1 MAILRIESVIYG
13 VEDVEACTRF
23 YGDVGLEQL
32 EASPGGALFRT
43 PVHQHV
49 AIRRLDDPALP
60 PPVSPGS
67 GIREIVWGVDT
78 REGLEAIGRELSLD
92 REVRVDA
99 DGTLHSR
106 DMTGFGI
113 AFRLADVVPAPDWV
127 RDYNGPTRIDR
138 VNREVVAHGRP
149 QPVRLIHIAMDVPKE
164 GHDAAND
171 FYIRRL
177 RFKPIDDSKPV
188 GIFMQCEGD
197 LFHHNL
203 LLVHRTDRASTN
215 HLAIEVRD
223 FDEVIE
229 AGNFMTDRGWKESR
243 RLGRH
248 TLGSNVFRFFQSP
261 CGGRIEFVHD
271 MDRMDKSWKTRVW
284 ETPPPHHLWMVKF
297 PGDTGRGD

>member
-1 MAILRIESVIYG
+1 MTILRIETITYG

-23 YGDVGLEQL
+23 YSDVGFEKLD
-32 EASPGGALFRT
+32 ASPSGSLFRT
-43 PVHQHV
+43 PANQNVE
-49 AIRRLDDPALP
+49 IRRLNDPSLP
-60 PPVSPGS
+60 PPTSPGS
-67 GIREIVWGVDT
+67 GIRETTWGVDSH
-78 REGLEAIGRELSLD
+78 EGLESIGRELSRD
-92 REVRVDA
+92 REVSVGA
-99 DGTLHSR
+99 DGVLHSR

-113 AFRLADVVPAPDWV
+113 AFKLADVVPVAEWV
-127 RDYNGPTRIDR
+127 REYNYPTHINR
-138 VNREVVAHGRP
+138 VNRGLSVHGRP
-149 QPVRLIHIAMDVPKE
+149 RPVRLLHVAMDIPKD

-171 FYIRRL
+171 FYLRRL
-177 RFKPIDDSKPV
+177 RFKAVDDSRPV

-197 LFHHNL
+197 LLHHNL

-215 HLAIEVRD
+215 HVAFEVRD

-248 TLGSNVFRFFQSP
+248 TLGSNVFRFIQAP
-261 CGGRIEFVHD
+261 CGGRIEFAHD

-284 ETPPPHHLWMVKF
+284 ETAPPHHMWMIKF